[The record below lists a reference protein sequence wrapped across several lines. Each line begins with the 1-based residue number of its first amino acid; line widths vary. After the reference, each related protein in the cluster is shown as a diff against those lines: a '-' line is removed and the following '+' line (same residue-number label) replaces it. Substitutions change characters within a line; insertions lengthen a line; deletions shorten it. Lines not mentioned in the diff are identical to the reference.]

1 MGRIPEDIINKIV
14 EYNDI
19 VDIISE
25 YVQLKK
31 VGRNF
36 VGVCPFHNDKGPS
49 LSVSQDKQLFH
60 CFGCGA
66 AGNTIGFVMK
76 IRNCDFKEALFY
88 LAERA
93 GIEINFDEGKD
104 KDKDLKERLYKIN
117 LDAARYFYNNI
128 RTSKT
133 ALNYLYSRGIDN
145 KIINRFG
152 LGFSLNEWDALINY
166 LKKIGY
172 SIEEMSLA
180 GLLVK
185 SEKGIYDR
193 FRNRIMFPI
202 FDVKGRVIGFGG
214 RVLDDS
220 KPKYLNTSE
229 TLVFEKG
236 KNLYGLNYVVKNKN
250 LYSIIVVEGYMDCIK
265 LHQFGLNNVVASLG
279 TALTIEHAKL
289 LKRYTNNIY
298 ICYDSDAAG
307 QAATLKGI
315 EILESIDLNVKV
327 ITVPSGKDPDEFV
340 KKNGIEEFKKL
351 IENALF
357 ITDYRI
363 LKVKEGKN
371 IKNQLDKVKYIN
383 DVINIISKLKDE
395 VLIQHYA
402 EQLSEETGISLNVII
417 DKLNKNRANITIK
430 NNNSNIRN
438 NIKGNIYNLVP
449 ANKKAEAFV
458 LSSLLNNPSFYEKV
472 FSNLKPEEFLTDVY
486 KELAYEMSIKI
497 PKGETIDKNYF
508 LNKYQEQ
515 DKMEDI
521 ARVFS
526 FSTDSQDNLEKL
538 LDDAIKTVK
547 RFKLEDK
554 INSLK
559 SEIKKCELEN
569 DIHKSIQLMQNLIEL
584 QKELDQI

>member
-19 VDIISE
+19 VDVISE

-76 IRNCDFKEALFY
+76 IRNCDFKDALFY

-250 LYSIIVVEGYMDCIK
+250 LDSIIVVEGYMDCIK

-279 TALTIEHAKL
+279 TALTIDHAKL

-327 ITVPSGKDPDEFV
+327 IIVPSGKDPDEFV

-363 LKVKEGKN
+363 LKAKEGKN
-371 IKNQLDKVKYIN
+371 IKNQFDKVKYVN
-383 DVINIISKLKDE
+383 EVINIISKLKDE

-402 EQLSEETGISLNVII
+402 EQLSEETGILLNIII
-417 DKLNKNRANITIK
+417 DKLNKNRANITSK

-458 LSSLLNNPSFYEKV
+458 LSSLLINPSFYEKV

-486 KELAYEMSIKI
+486 KELAYEFSIKI
-497 PKGETIDKNYF
+497 PIGEIIDKNYF
-508 LNKYQEQ
+508 LNKYQDQ
-515 DKMEDI
+515 DKIEDI

-526 FSTDSQDNLEKL
+526 YSIDSQDDLEKL

-547 RFKLEDK
+547 RFTLEQK

>member
-1 MGRIPEDIINKIV
+1 MGRIPEDIINKII

-19 VDIISE
+19 VDVISE

-31 VGRNF
+31 VGRNY

-49 LSVSQDKQLFH
+49 LSVSPDKQLFH

-66 AGNTIGFVMK
+66 AGNTIGFIMK
-76 IRNCDFKEALFY
+76 IRNYDYKDALLY

-93 GIEINFDEGKD
+93 GIDVSFDGSKD
-104 KDKDLKERLYKIN
+104 KNKDLKEKLYKIN
-117 LDAARYFYNNI
+117 LEAARYFYNNLKS
-128 RTSKT
+128 SKI

-152 LGFSLNEWDALINY
+152 LGYSLNEWDALIKH
-166 LKKIGY
+166 LKNMGY
-172 SIEEMSLA
+172 SEEEMSLA

-202 FDVKGRVIGFGG
+202 FDVKGRVIAFGG

-236 KNLYGLNYVVKNKN
+236 KNLYGLNYVIKNKN
-250 LYSIIVVEGYMDCIK
+250 LENIIVVEGYMDCIK

-279 TALTIEHAKL
+279 TALTTDHSKL

-307 QAATLKGI
+307 QAATLRGI
-315 EILESIDLNVKV
+315 EILESAGLNVKV
-327 ITVPSGKDPDEFV
+327 IIVPSGKDPDEFV
-340 KKNGIEEFKKL
+340 KNNGIDEFKKL
-351 IENALF
+351 IKDALF

-363 LKVKEGKN
+363 LKAKEGKN
-371 IKNQLDKVKYIN
+371 IKNQFDKVKYVN
-383 DVINIISKLKDE
+383 EVVDVISKLKDE
-395 VLIQHYA
+395 VLVQHYS
-402 EQLSEETGISLNVII
+402 EKLSEETGISLNVII
-417 DKLNKNRANITIK
+417 DKVNKNRTNITSK

-438 NIKGNIYNLVP
+438 NIKGNIYNLIP
-449 ANKKAEAFV
+449 ANKKAEAYI
-458 LSSLLNNPSFYEKV
+458 LSILLNYPSFYEKV
-472 FSNLKPEEFLTDVY
+472 FTTIKPEEFLTEVY
-486 KELAYEMSIKI
+486 RELALEVLTKI
-497 PKGETIDKNYF
+497 PKGEEIDKNYF

-515 DKMEDI
+515 EKIEDI

-526 FSTDSQDNLEKL
+526 YSIGTEDDIAKL
-538 LDDAIKTVK
+538 LNDSIKTVK
-547 RFKLEDK
+547 RFSLEQK
-554 INSLK
+554 INNLK
-559 SEIKKCELEN
+559 SQIKKCELEN
-569 DIHKSIQLMQNLIEL
+569 DIHKSVQLMQHLIKL

>member
-1 MGRIPEDIINKIV
+1 MGRIPEDIINKII

-19 VDIISE
+19 VDVISE

-31 VGRNF
+31 VGRNY

-49 LSVSQDKQLFH
+49 LSVSPDKQLFH

-66 AGNTIGFVMK
+66 AGNTIGFIMK
-76 IRNCDFKEALFY
+76 IRNYDYKDALLY

-93 GIEINFDEGKD
+93 GIDVSFDGSKD
-104 KDKDLKERLYKIN
+104 KNKDLKEKLYKIN
-117 LDAARYFYNNI
+117 LEAARYFYNNLKS
-128 RTSKT
+128 SKI

-152 LGFSLNEWDALINY
+152 LGYSLNEWDALIKH
-166 LKKIGY
+166 LKNMGY
-172 SIEEMSLA
+172 SEEEMSLA

-202 FDVKGRVIGFGG
+202 FDVKGRVIAFGG

-236 KNLYGLNYVVKNKN
+236 KNLYGLNYVIKNKN
-250 LYSIIVVEGYMDCIK
+250 LENIIVVEGYMDCIK

-279 TALTIEHAKL
+279 TALTTDHSKL

-307 QAATLKGI
+307 QAATLRGI
-315 EILESIDLNVKV
+315 EILESAGLNVKV
-327 ITVPSGKDPDEFV
+327 IIVPSGKDPDEFV
-340 KKNGIEEFKKL
+340 KNNGIDEFKKL
-351 IENALF
+351 IKDALF

-363 LKVKEGKN
+363 LKAKEGKN
-371 IKNQLDKVKYIN
+371 IKNQFDKVKYVN
-383 DVINIISKLKDE
+383 EVVDVISKLKDE
-395 VLIQHYA
+395 VLVQHYS
-402 EQLSEETGISLNVII
+402 EKLSEETGISLNVII
-417 DKLNKNRANITIK
+417 DKVNKNRTNITSK

-438 NIKGNIYNLVP
+438 NIKGNIYNLIP
-449 ANKKAEAFV
+449 ANKKAEAYI
-458 LSSLLNNPSFYEKV
+458 LSILLNYPSFYEKV
-472 FSNLKPEEFLTDVY
+472 FTTIKPEEFLTEVY
-486 KELAYEMSIKI
+486 RELALEVLTKI
-497 PKGETIDKNYF
+497 PKGEEIDKNYF

-515 DKMEDI
+515 EKIEDI

-526 FSTDSQDNLEKL
+526 YSIGTEDDIAKL
-538 LDDAIKTVK
+538 LNDSIKTVK
-547 RFKLEDK
+547 RFSLEQK
-554 INSLK
+554 INNLK
-559 SEIKKCELEN
+559 SQIKKCELEN
-569 DIHKSIQLMQNLIEL
+569 DIHKSVQLMQHLIEL